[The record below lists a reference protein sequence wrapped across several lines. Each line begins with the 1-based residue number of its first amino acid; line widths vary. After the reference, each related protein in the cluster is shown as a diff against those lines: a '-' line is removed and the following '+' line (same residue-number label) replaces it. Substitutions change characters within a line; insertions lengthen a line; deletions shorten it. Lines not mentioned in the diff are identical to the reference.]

1 MNYKQTIDIMR
12 ITIICEVLGE
22 ANNGTTIAA
31 LNLINYLKS
40 KGHDVKVVC
49 PDEEKRDW
57 PGYYILPKA
66 DMGRFMNWI
75 VERND
80 VKLAG
85 FDKDVLYEAVKDADI
100 VHVMIA
106 LFASRKITKY
116 VESLGIP
123 ITGGFHAQAE
133 NLTNQFGLQHFELA
147 NRLAYKWYD
156 GNVFCRAQA
165 IHYPTQFI
173 RDIFET
179 TVGRKTNGYVISN
192 GVNKMFK
199 PNPQPKPKEFEDK
212 FCILFTGRL
221 SKEKSHDVLLKAV
234 AKSKYNDKIQ
244 LFFAGNGRTEKAIR
258 KYSEKHLANQP
269 IIDFFSRE
277 KLLEIINFSDLYCHP
292 AEMEIEAIAC
302 LEAISCGLVPVIA
315 NSPKCATKSF
325 AIDERSLFKV
335 NDSDDLMRKIDYFI
349 EHPKE
354 KAELSQKYLTE
365 SANFEQEECMKQMEE
380 MFLTEIAKRH
390 KN

>member
-1 MNYKQTIDIMR
+1 MK

-31 LNLINYLKS
+31 LNLINYLEGR
-40 KGHDVKVVC
+40 GHEVKVVC
-49 PDEEKRDW
+49 PDEEKRGW

-66 DMGRFMNWI
+66 DMGKLMNWI

-85 FDKDVLYEAVKDADI
+85 FDKDVIYEAVKDADI

-106 LFASRKITKY
+106 LFASRKICKY
-116 VESLGIP
+116 VESLGKP

-133 NLTNQFGLQHFELA
+133 NLTNQFGLQHCEFA
-147 NRLAYKWYD
+147 NKLAYRWYD

-165 IHYPTQFI
+165 IHYPSRFI
-173 RDIFET
+173 RDIFEKE
-179 TVGRKTNGYVISN
+179 VGRKTNGYVISN

-199 PNPQPKPKEFEDK
+199 PDPQPKPKGFEDK

-244 LFFAGNGRTEKAIR
+244 LFFAGNGRTERTIR
-258 KYSEKHLANQP
+258 KYSEKHLVNQP

-302 LEAISCGLVPVIA
+302 LEAISCGLVPIIA
-315 NSPKCATKSF
+315 NSPKCATKNF

-335 NDSDDLMRKIDYFI
+335 NDSDDLMRKIEYFI

-354 KAELSQKYLTE
+354 KAELSKKYLIE
-365 SANFEQEECMKQMEE
+365 SANFEQEECMRQMEE
-380 MFLTEIAKRH
+380 MFLKEIKVKR
-390 KN
+390 

>member
-1 MNYKQTIDIMR
+1 MK

-31 LNLINYLKS
+31 LNLINYLKNR
-40 KGHDVKVVC
+40 GHEVKVVC

-66 DMGRFMNWI
+66 DMGKLINRI
-75 VERND
+75 VERNE

-85 FDKDVLYEAVKDADI
+85 FDKDVIYEAVKDADI

-106 LFASRKITKY
+106 LFASRKICKF
-116 VESLGIP
+116 VESLGKP

-147 NRLAYKWYD
+147 NKLAYKWYD

-173 RDIFET
+173 RDIFEKE
-179 TVGRKTNGYVISN
+179 VGRKTNGYVISN

-199 PNPQPKPKEFEDK
+199 PDPQPKPKEFDNK

-221 SKEKSHDVLLKAV
+221 SKEKSHEVLLKAV

-258 KYSEKHLANQP
+258 KYSEKHLVNQP
-269 IIDFFSRE
+269 IIDFFSRG
-277 KLLEIINFSDLYCHP
+277 KLLEIINFCDLYCHP

-302 LEAISCGLVPVIA
+302 LEAIACGLVPVIA
-315 NSPKCATKSF
+315 NSPKCATKNF

-335 NDSDDLMRKIDYFI
+335 NDSEDLMRKIEYFI

-354 KAELSQKYLTE
+354 KAELSKKYLAE
-365 SANFEQEECMKQMEE
+365 SANFEQEECMRQMEE
-380 MFLTEIAKRH
+380 MFLKEISVKR
-390 KN
+390 